1 MKSVFINFD
10 KTYLLDLNENNN
22 IITQIS
28 NKINLDSSLFNIR
41 YNGKLYT
48 NQNITNNS
56 QLFIVPILLGG
67 RYRNNKNN
75 RIKYRKHKNKVRED
89 FLFKGA
95 SNPFGDI
102 IKPLSGIWRSIEGTG
117 NFFTK
122 DIPNFFKFIWKLIMW
137 IFDFIIWIFTDLLNP
152 MIWIEDVI
160 MGFFVGLQLLG
171 AGIMDG
177 CIGII
182 RKLFNL
188 VFGPLIKGVW
198 GDDYVTKNNSKC
210 YKMPDCSVPYPVL
223 FATIILP
230 PLGVFME
237 LGLKGWLNIL
247 ICAVL
252 TLLLYLP
259 GLIYALILLYC

>member
-10 KTYLLDLNENNN
+10 KTYLLDLNENDNL
-22 IITQIS
+22 ITQIS
-28 NKINLDSSLFNIR
+28 NKINLEPSLFKIR
-41 YNGKLYT
+41 YNGQLYT

-56 QLFIVPILLGG
+56 ELFIVPTLLGG
-67 RYRNNKNN
+67 K
-75 RIKYRKHKNKVRED
+75 KRKRKPKKNKTDDIRED
-89 FLFKGA
+89 FIIGGG
-95 SNPFGDI
+95 NPFKVF
-102 IKPLSGIWRSIEGTG
+102 IKPIEAIG

-122 DIPNFFKFIWKLIMW
+122 DIPNFFKFLWKLIMW
-137 IFDFIIWIFTDLLNP
+137 LVDFIAWIFTDLLNP

-177 CIGII
+177 IVGIA
-182 RKLFNL
+182 RRLFNL
-188 VFGPLIKGVW
+188 VFGPFIKGIW

-252 TLLLYLP
+252 TLVLYLP

>member
-10 KTYLLDLNENNN
+10 KTYLLDLNENEN
-22 IITQIS
+22 IIKQIS
-28 NKINLDSSLFNIR
+28 NKINLDSSLFKLR
-41 YNGKLYT
+41 YNGQLYT
-48 NQNITNNS
+48 NQNISNNS
-56 QLFIVPILLGG
+56 QLFIVPTLLGG
-67 RYRNNKNN
+67 KKRKRRNKKDN
-75 RIKYRKHKNKVRED
+75 IRED
-89 FLFKGA
+89 FIFGGGG
-95 SNPFGDI
+95 NPLGGITKPIKDI
-102 IKPLSGIWRSIEGTG
+102 GNVLKQIG
-117 NFFTK
+117 NFFAK
-122 DIPNFFKFIWKLIMW
+122 DIPNFFKFLWKLIVW
-137 IFDFIIWIFTDLLNP
+137 LFDFIIWIFTDLLNP

-160 MGFFVGLQLLG
+160 MGFFVGLQLLA

-177 CIGII
+177 II
-182 RKLFNL
+182 SFFKKMFNL
-188 VFGPLIKGVW
+188 VFGPFIKGIW
-198 GDDYVTKNNSKC
+198 GDDYVTKKNSKC

-252 TLLLYLP
+252 TLILYLP